1 MMKEAAATLTD
12 HRPTDEELIR
22 KFQQGDE
29 TAYNE
34 IVNRFSGPLLNF
46 IYRII
51 GDSAYAEDL
60 LQETFIRV
68 YQNKHSYREIA
79 KFSTWIYTIASNLS
93 KTELRRQKVRRWFS
107 LSGNRADDR
116 PMEIAN
122 DDYTPAETMQQ
133 NSSLD
138 IIHKEIQKLPMSFKE
153 VIILRDVQELSYDE
167 ISTILNIPLG
177 TVKSRVNRG
186 RARLQKSLKP
196 LLRN

>member
-1 MMKEAAATLTD
+1 MKEMAAITLTD
-12 HRPTDEELIR
+12 NRLTDEELIR
-22 KFQQGDE
+22 DFQQGDE

-51 GDSAYAEDL
+51 GDSSFAEDL
-60 LQETFIRV
+60 LQETFMRV
-68 YQNKHSYREIA
+68 YLNKNSYREIA

-107 LSGNRADDR
+107 LSGSKDDDR

-122 DDYTPAETMQQ
+122 DDLAPDETMLQ
-133 NSSLD
+133 NSTLD
-138 IIHKEIQKLPMSFKE
+138 LIHKEIQKLPLSFKE
-153 VIILRDVQELSYDE
+153 VIILRDVQELSYEE

-186 RARLQKSLKP
+186 RTRLQKSLKP
-196 LLRN
+196 MLRG

>member
-1 MMKEAAATLTD
+1 MMNEAATTLTD
-12 HRPTDEELIR
+12 RRITDEELIR
-22 KFQQGDE
+22 NFQQGDE
-29 TAYNE
+29 RAYNE

-51 GDSAYAEDL
+51 GDSAFAEDL

-68 YQNKHSYREIA
+68 YQNKNSYREIA

-107 LSGNRADDR
+107 LSGSKNDDR

-122 DDYTPAETMQQ
+122 KDYTPDETMLQ
-133 NSSLD
+133 NSTLSL
-138 IIHKEIQKLPMSFKE
+138 IHQEIQKLPISFKE
-153 VIILRDVQELSYDE
+153 VIILRDVQELSYEE

-186 RARLQKSLKP
+186 RARLQKTLKP
-196 LLRN
+196 MLRS

>member
-1 MMKEAAATLTD
+1 MMKEAETNLTD
-12 HRPTDEELIR
+12 HRLTDEELIQN
-22 KFQQGDE
+22 FQQGDE
-29 TAYNE
+29 RAYTE

-51 GDSAYAEDL
+51 GDSAFAEDL

-68 YQNKHSYREIA
+68 YQNKNSYREIA

-107 LSGNRADDR
+107 LSGSKDDDR

-122 DDYTPAETMQQ
+122 DDYTPDETMLQ
-133 NSSLD
+133 NSTLSL
-138 IIHKEIQKLPMSFKE
+138 IHQEIQKLPMSFKE
-153 VIILRDVQELSYDE
+153 VIILRDVQELSYEE

-186 RARLQKSLKP
+186 RTRLQKSLKP
-196 LLRN
+196 KLRG